1 MVVLPEAMLAWKSK
15 RLKLTELND
24 GHCHLSGVSSHR
36 QLGDHTPVAP
46 DVPQGVSLSLSCRYN
61 QGENKI

>member
-1 MVVLPEAMLAWKSK
+1 MVLPEAMLAWKGK

-24 GHCHLSGVSSHR
+24 RACHLSGVSSHR
-36 QLGDHTPVAP
+36 QLGDHTPVTT
-46 DVPQGVSLSLSCRYN
+46 DVPQGVGLSLSCRYN